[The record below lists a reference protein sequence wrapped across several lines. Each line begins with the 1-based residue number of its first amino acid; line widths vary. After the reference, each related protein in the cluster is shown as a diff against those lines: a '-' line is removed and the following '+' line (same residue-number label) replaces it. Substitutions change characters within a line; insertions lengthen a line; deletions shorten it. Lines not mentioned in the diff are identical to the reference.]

1 MDKNLLTCFVLE
13 RDLAPWKSFQMMG
26 ALRGGSAS
34 YACQKKKACQ
44 GFIVVDGVRT
54 RIGS

>member
-1 MDKNLLTCFVLE
+1 MDKNLLSCFVLE

-34 YACQKKKACQ
+34 YARQKKSLPRLH
-44 GFIVVDGVRT
+44 GG
-54 RIGS
+54 